1 MIRNMLRSA
10 ALACALAPA
19 AFAAELG
26 DPAAPLAI
34 QEWVKG
40 EPVDLAAGKGEKIH
54 VVEFWATWC
63 GPCRTSIPHLTE
75 LQAKYKDKGVVFVG
89 VSDEDPAMVKPF
101 VADQGANMDYVV
113 AVDKDRQTSE
123 GYMTAYGQNGIPAAF
138 IVDKEGRVAW
148 VGHPMVGLDEAL
160 EAMVA
165 GTYDIAAAKAE
176 AAAQKEIEEK
186 IDGLMELLGT
196 GQVEK
201 ANAAAKETL
210 DTAKNSELLTLTGW
224 FLAAVRIPED
234 AAVKPDYAL
243 AKQLIEAGMKTAK
256 EDSARDHAYYSFA
269 LMRNGDYDGAIR
281 EVGKAIELETDPEL
295 KSQLEAMREDYK
307 AEMTGPP
314 LPPA

>member
-1 MIRNMLRSA
+1 MFRNLMCA
-10 ALACALAPA
+10 AVACAFAPA
-19 AFAAELG
+19 VFAAELG

-89 VSDEDPAMVKPF
+89 VSDEDPAAVKPF

-113 AVDKDRQTSE
+113 AVDDNRKTSE
-123 GYMTAYGQNGIPAAF
+123 GYMAAYGQNGIPAAF

-165 GTYDIAAAKAE
+165 GTYDIATAKAE
-176 AAAQKEIEEK
+176 AAAEKEIQEK
-186 IDGLMELLGT
+186 IEGLMELLGT
-196 GQVEK
+196 GQVEQ
-201 ANAAAKETL
+201 ANAAAKATL
-210 DTAKNSELLTLTGW
+210 EGSKNSELLTMTGW
-224 FLAAVRIPED
+224 FLAAVRTPED
-234 AAVKPDYAL
+234 ATVKPDYAL
-243 AKQLIEAGMKTAK
+243 AKQLIEAGMKGAK
-256 EDSARDHAYYSFA
+256 EESARDHAYYSFA
-269 LMRNGDYDGAIR
+269 LMRTGDFDGALR
-281 EVGKAIELETDPEL
+281 EIGKAIELEADPEL
-295 KSQLEAMREDYK
+295 KSQLEAMREQYK
-307 AEMTGPP
+307 TDMVGPVQ
-314 LPPA
+314 PPA